1 MRPGAR
7 IGIDVGSVRIGVA
20 LSDRD
25 GLLATPVETVPFGD
39 GDIARLIEL
48 AKELDAMEF
57 VVGLPKSLSG
67 ANGPAAELAI
77 AFAHSLAQATELE
90 VRLVDERLSTTQAT
104 KSLRQAGRNAKQS
117 RSVIDQQAA
126 VVILQSA
133 LDMERASGQ
142 APGECVRL
150 ES

>member
-1 MRPGAR
+1 MHRKAWEPVLLCSPSEFRSRLGLGGAR
-7 IGIDVGSVRIGVA
+7 
-20 LSDRD
+20 
-25 GLLATPVETVPFGD
+25 LL
-39 GDIARLIEL
+39 I
-48 AKELDAMEF
+48 AKEQDAVEF

-77 AFAHSLAQATELE
+77 AFSHSLAQATDLE
-90 VRLVDERLSTTQAT
+90 VRLVDERLSTMQAT
-104 KSLRQAGRNAKQS
+104 KSLQQAGRNAKQS

-150 ES
+150 EL

>member
-67 ANGPAAELAI
+67 ANGPAAEL
-77 AFAHSLAQATELE
+77 E

-104 KSLRQAGRNAKQS
+104 KSLQQAGRNAKQS

-150 ES
+150 EL

>member
-20 LSDRD
+20 SSDRD
-25 GLLATPVETVPFGD
+25 GLLATPVETVTSGA
-39 GDIARLIEL
+39 GDIARLIEI
-48 AKELDAMEF
+48 AKEQDAVEF

-67 ANGPAAELAI
+67 ASGPAAELAV
-77 AFAHSLAQATELE
+77 AFAHSLAQVTSLD

-104 KSLRQAGRNAKQS
+104 KSLQQAGRNAKQS
-117 RSVIDQQAA
+117 RSVVDQQAA
-126 VVILQSA
+126 VVILQFA

-142 APGECVRL
+142 APGECVRV